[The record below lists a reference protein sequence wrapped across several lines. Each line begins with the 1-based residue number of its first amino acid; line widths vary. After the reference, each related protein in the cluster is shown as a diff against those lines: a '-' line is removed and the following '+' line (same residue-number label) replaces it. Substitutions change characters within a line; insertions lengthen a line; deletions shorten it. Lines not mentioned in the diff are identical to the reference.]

1 MEELNFLKR
10 EEEIIK
16 FSKIV
21 EKIDINIDIGEIRD
35 ESVDSK

>member
-10 EEEIIK
+10 EDEIIK

-21 EKIDINIDIGEIRD
+21 EKIDINIDIGENKD
-35 ESVDSK
+35 ESVDSE